1 MTKCDP
7 DTGDVFRCWEV
18 DTLVKSPGHWSCI
31 MWDTTVW
38 YDSGRDSSALYGF
51 RSELLACVALL
62 SRQLEQRQ
70 GTDGVHEGSLKVSQ
84 SFGHS
89 CQSACEFNYDRQ
101 PS

>member
-1 MTKCDP
+1 MAYRDMGAVDK
-7 DTGDVFRCWEV
+7 GWEV
-18 DTLVKSPGHWSCI
+18 NTLIKSPGHWSCI
-31 MWDTTVW
+31 MWDTTAW

-70 GTDGVHEGSLKVSQ
+70 GTDGVHEDSLKVSQ
-84 SFGHS
+84 PFGHGCPS
-89 CQSACEFNYDRQ
+89 EYESNYDRQ